1 MIKEESRLIFI
12 SNDHRK
18 IKEVKISRWKLILS
32 ISLFLVVFLAVG
44 KFSLD
49 MIVNSSLN
57 SEMKRLLRTNMM
69 LQNRLQEMSHNIKT
83 LNGQIS
89 KIATEDD
96 KLRTVMGLPKLD
108 SDTRQVGIGG
118 SDYNYKFLDQ
128 VSGFEAKIDLSKQL
142 RSINQLEREIKL
154 EKQSYQSL
162 LQTFYKKQ
170 DSLKYLPALR
180 PVLRGV
186 ISSPFGMRFH
196 PIYKVM
202 RFHEGVDFSTHRGT
216 PVYATADG
224 IVKFTGYN
232 GGYGKMII
240 LNHKYGFE
248 TRYGHLSKIV
258 VRRGQFIKRGE
269 KIGEVGN
276 TGLSTAPH
284 LHYEILFHGKHLN
297 PAHYFFDDQILN
309 QQVVAKVN

>member
-1 MIKEESRLIFI
+1 MIKDESRLIFI
-12 SNDHRK
+12 SRDHRK
-18 IKEVKISRWKLILS
+18 IKEVKVSRWKLIS
-32 ISLFLVVFLAVG
+32 VISLFLIVFLVVG
-44 KFSLD
+44 KLGLD
-49 MIVNSSLN
+49 LIVNSSLD

-69 LQNRLQEMSHNIKT
+69 LQNRLQEMSHKIKN
-83 LNGQIS
+83 LNGQIE
-89 KIATEDD
+89 KIAMEDD
-96 KLRTVMGLPKLD
+96 QLRTVLGLPKLN
-108 SDTRQVGIGG
+108 SDIRKVGIGG

-142 RSINQLEREIKL
+142 KTISQLEREIKL

-162 LQTFYKKQ
+162 LTTFYKKQ

-180 PVLRGV
+180 PVIHGV

-196 PIYKVM
+196 PIYRVM

-248 TRYGHLSKIV
+248 TRYGHLNKIV
-258 VRRGQFIKRGE
+258 VRRGQFVKRGE

-284 LHYEILFHGKHLN
+284 LHYEVLFHGKHLN

-309 QQVVAKVN
+309 KQVVSKVN